1 MFLTKDIYFGKRG
14 IDLDIEFRGS
24 RYDNE
29 SNAANIFLQQEEDF
43 VCDYLSLNYGV
54 TKDMLDADIMQKALI
69 YQVDFVLE
77 SGEINNQELCANAY
91 MVLRNAGYCNMK
103 TDGSK
108 PIINGVIF

>member
-1 MFLTKDIYFGKRG
+1 MFLTKDIYFQKRG

-43 VCDYLSLNYGV
+43 VCDYLALNYGV
-54 TKDMLDADIMQKALI
+54 KKEDLNPDIMQKALI

-77 SGEINNQELCANAY
+77 SGEVNNQELCANAY
-91 MVLRNAGYCNMK
+91 MVLRNAGYCNIQ

-108 PIINGVIF
+108 PITNGVVF